1 MKTVQHLKGGIV
13 SEILVKEGDTVKA
26 GDVVVRLD
34 DTVTRAALATVV
46 KQLCELKARRAR
58 LEAERDDQPTL
69 VFPEELAAAEESE
82 TTTAGT
88 LAGERTLF
96 LLRRS
101 ARDGEK
107 AQLRKRIGQFADEAS
122 GLGEQKQANEN
133 EAELIETEL
142 AGLRK
147 LWAQKFVSLERITA
161 LERDAVRLQGE
172 HGRLVASI
180 ASAKGRL
187 TETELQILQ
196 VDQNLRSE
204 VASDLRDVDGKFA
217 ELGEREVTAED
228 ELKHVEIR
236 SPQNGVV
243 HDMAV
248 HTVGGVVAAGQP
260 IMQIVPVAD
269 ALTVAA
275 RIAPQDIDQ
284 LRIGQAAVLHFSA
297 FNRQTTP
304 ELNGVLTEIAADLT
318 VEERT
323 GAIFYTARVGIPR
336 SRARQ
341 AQRPQADPGHAG
353 GAVLPDRRAD
363 HALLSDQAALGPDP

>member
-1 MKTVQHLKGGIV
+1 MKTVQHLKGGTV

-69 VFPEELAAAEESE
+69 VFPEELAAAEVSE
-82 TTTAGT
+82 PTTAGT

-142 AGLRK
+142 TGLRK

-187 TETELQILQ
+187 TTSCEFQ
-196 VDQNLRSE
+196 V
-204 VASDLRDVDGKFA
+204 
-217 ELGEREVTAED
+217 
-228 ELKHVEIR
+228 
-236 SPQNGVV
+236 
-243 HDMAV
+243 
-248 HTVGGVVAAGQP
+248 AGLP
-260 IMQIVPVAD
+260 
-269 ALTVAA
+269 
-275 RIAPQDIDQ
+275 APKSTSIC
-284 LRIGQAAVLHFSA
+284 AMS
-297 FNRQTTP
+297 
-304 ELNGVLTEIAADLT
+304 
-318 VEERT
+318 
-323 GAIFYTARVGIPR
+323 TARLPNWA
-336 SRARQ
+336 SAR
-341 AQRPQADPGHAG
+341 
-353 GAVLPDRRAD
+353 
-363 HALLSDQAALGPDP
+363 